1 MTGDALLL
9 DEQGR
14 PPWSH
19 DFEVEIRMKGKSKS
33 CDSQEKL
40 SFWQVEL
47 VQLVSESTG
56 MLLSLKNRKKGE
68 QGRKLEQVVCSQI
81 IHGPHDKVNVELKRL
96 QCWEQR
102 MGWLHLPFFLW
113 STNHTDKT
121 WNFVNKIFLR
131 IFVLMVLSEIINSL
145 FPQSVFFLMI
155 KLNELWKH

>member
-1 MTGDALLL
+1 MWLSGKAVLLTSRISSACFRIHRDASEPK
-9 DEQGR
+9 EQKERG
-14 PPWSH
+14 
-19 DFEVEIRMKGKSKS
+19 
-33 CDSQEKL
+33 
-40 SFWQVEL
+40 
-47 VQLVSESTG
+47 T
-56 MLLSLKNRKKGE
+56 
-68 QGRKLEQVVCSQI
+68 GRKLEQVVCSQI

-131 IFVLMVLSEIINSL
+131 IFVLMVLSEIINSS